1 MKRTAA
7 LCALALGL
15 AACGDGNPFTEGDE
29 VVTTP
34 PATTTPPADT
44 EVPAVILN
52 DLDRISFNADT
63 NTLTVSG
70 LTQDGVPLVNEYTAV
85 ATTFAPGYV
94 TFTGQND
101 PLGRHA
107 TAFVASRDGVQAGV
121 VMTGGQFNKFF
132 GGSFFERTSGGYTAP
147 ITPESRFD
155 VTYVGNYAA
164 GLNFPGQQTDLLPIT
179 GPLDPDINRPN
190 QTAYIRG
197 LMFINVDLNDMSVEG
212 EIYDRT
218 AVFADNTDP
227 TVAVFGDLPDLVLVE
242 GELTGDGTFSGNIE
256 VDATD
261 ITNPGTPSDPVGNK
275 VGDFAGVI
283 GGPGGNAVAGGT
295 FVEDFTE
302 ELDNEIEY
310 GVFVLDL
317 CDDTST
323 DPVCVNALQP

>member
-7 LCALALGL
+7 FCALALGL
-15 AACGDGNPFTEGDE
+15 VACGDGNPFTDD
-29 VVTTP
+29 TTAGGGT
-34 PATTTPPADT
+34 ATTD
-44 EVPAVILN
+44 VPETILN
-52 DLDRISFNADT
+52 DLERISFNADT
-63 NTLTVSG
+63 NTLTVTG
-70 LTQDGVPLVNEYTAV
+70 LTQDGVPLVNDYTALG
-85 ATTFAPGYV
+85 TTFAPGYV

-107 TAFVASRDGVQAGV
+107 TAFVASREGVQAGV

-132 GGSFFERTSGGYTAP
+132 GGSFFERTSGGYTP
-147 ITPESRFD
+147 PTTPDSRFD

-164 GLNFPGQQTDLLPIT
+164 GLNFPGQETDLLPIT
-179 GPLDPDINRPN
+179 TPIDPDVNVPR

-218 AVFADNTDP
+218 AVFGDPADRTQP
-227 TVAVFGDLPDLVLVE
+227 LFGDLPDIVLVE

-261 ITNPGTPSDPVGNK
+261 TTNPGTPSDPVGDD

-295 FVEDFTE
+295 FVENFTE
-302 ELDNEIEY
+302 DLDNEIEY

-317 CDDTST
+317 CDASST
-323 DPVCVNALQP
+323 DPVCINALQP